1 MDYVNQNNFCRWISD
16 LSDAECYYAM
26 PLYEGDDISIFANFE
41 LDDYLVPFSGLK
53 LGLWN
58 EDLGIYLEDI
68 ATLNQIVISGDIYS
82 VYADTW
88 VVPEL
93 APLNYR
99 FVLYNGSANIF
110 YYSNTFSKI
119 NITGHTAIIKYNHV
133 VNTLG
138 YLYEDAPT
146 FYNQYRIDLR
156 IGSPTYNENVKGY
169 ETYEGDVINVKSDIQ
184 KLVKFST
191 RFFDEGTHEAFF
203 SMLAHSEILID
214 GVEYKKSQDSSYE
227 ISWPDSDYNKIA
239 NGEVNLLKVDY
250 SAAVKSC

>member
-1 MDYVNQNNFCRWISD
+1 MDYVNQNNFCRWIES
-16 LSDAECYYAM
+16 LSGECYYAM
-26 PLYEGDDISIFANFE
+26 PLYAGDDISIFVNFE
-41 LDDYLVPFSGLK
+41 LDDYLLPFSGLK

-99 FVLYNGSANIF
+99 FVLYSGASTIH

-119 NITGHTAIIKYNHV
+119 NVTGHTAIIKYNHI
-133 VNTLG
+133 VNALD
-138 YLYEDAPT
+138 YRYEDAVT

-214 GVEYKKSQDSSYE
+214 GVEYKKGQDSSYE

-250 SAAVKSC
+250 SEAVKSC